1 MVYFAKLRSLVGALA
16 LASAFM
22 FCGAARAS
30 DCHAPRCY
38 WKTVTVYV
46 SVTKPCTHYVV
57 KYDHCGKAFHAKRV
71 TYKTVQVP
79 VEKKVRVCY

>member
-1 MVYFAKLRSLVGALA
+1 MLSFAKVRNLVGALA
-16 LASAFM
+16 MASALLVG
-22 FCGAARAS
+22 GAAHAS
-30 DCHAPRCY
+30 DCHTPRCY

-46 SVTKPCTHYVV
+46 SVTKPCTHYIVE
-57 KYDHCGKAFHAKRV
+57 YDHCGKAFIAKQI